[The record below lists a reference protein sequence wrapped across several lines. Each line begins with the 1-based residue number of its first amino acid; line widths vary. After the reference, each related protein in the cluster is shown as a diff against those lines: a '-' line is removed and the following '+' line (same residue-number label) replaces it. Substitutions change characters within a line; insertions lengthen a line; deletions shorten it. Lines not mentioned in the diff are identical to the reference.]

1 MQNKQQVYI
10 ILIIF
15 SLLVTITYQ
24 NYDISLS
31 YVEFA
36 LNQSILKSSTKNNL
50 YNLYNLSPFFFAK
63 SQILKILQKKNI
75 CHKSSDDKPALYLY
89 C

>member
-1 MQNKQQVYI
+1 MMRNKQQIYI

-24 NYDISLS
+24 NYDIPIS
-31 YVEFA
+31 YVKFA
-36 LNQSILKSSTKNNL
+36 LNQKILQSSIR
-50 YNLYNLSPFFFAK
+50 YNLYNLSPVFFAK

-75 CHKSSDDKPALYLY
+75 CHKSSDDTPAPYV
-89 C
+89 CC